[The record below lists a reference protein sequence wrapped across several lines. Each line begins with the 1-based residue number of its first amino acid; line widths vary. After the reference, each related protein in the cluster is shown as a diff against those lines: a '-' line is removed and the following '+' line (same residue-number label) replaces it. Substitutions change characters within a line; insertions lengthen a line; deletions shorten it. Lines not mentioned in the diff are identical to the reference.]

1 MRLGCH
7 STTESQEEAAELFSV
22 DRPSVGRYLDS
33 AVVSGAEV
41 VRLLDSLPLADGAPV
56 FLDSETMMPLEPMCS
71 FGRYLSARDIAA
83 STMKDYGRIL
93 ARFAAFQSQR
103 GKDLLAATETDLQ
116 AYKRTR
122 TQLQRKPIGA
132 SAWGK
137 ESHLLDQFYA
147 YLVKHGHRRQ
157 QPARSGPRGRN
168 AMSPQVR
175 QDMSIRHLT
184 LPQYRTSVTWA
195 WVDSCRTH
203 RRRSGINV
211 ALRRVQS
218 RWAVLVM
225 MTFAETSASPRFAV
239 EECRSWCKAQAVAA
253 VAEQDSGSAA
263 SPPRSLLSRPGC
275 RPRGSFGAAGFI
287 AVADGR
293 SGLAQLQAPC
303 WFIMIPFRSGTK
315 PHIWW
320 STLPHPHP
328 ARTRS
333 GDAAANSCRHHQP
346 PRGREL
352 REPGIGDAVG
362 TDGGHDP
369 VIGCAGRIPERAV
382 TEHDL
387 HVADSGGGHPLA
399 GPLDKCPRRHR
410 PP

>member
-1 MRLGCH
+1 M
-7 STTESQEEAAELFSV
+7 